1 MAASS
6 RCGWVLNVLRVK
18 RSPEKRNSLQEQL
31 RDIQLTCK
39 VCCGERFSARCMA
52 TAIGP
57 PDVTLATRSPRPPAA
72 RNFARPRFTREQNSD
87 HVSTPS
93 DGIAPLTHLPTTRS
107 NTF

>member
-1 MAASS
+1 MAASF
-6 RCGWVLNVLRVK
+6 RCGWVLNALRVN

-39 VCCGERFSARCMA
+39 VSCAERFRARCMA

-57 PDVTLATRSPRPPAA
+57 PDVTLATRSPGPPAA
-72 RNFARPRFTREQNSD
+72 RNFASPRFTREQNSD

-93 DGIAPLTHLPTTRS
+93 DGIAPLTHLPMTAS
-107 NTF
+107 NKL